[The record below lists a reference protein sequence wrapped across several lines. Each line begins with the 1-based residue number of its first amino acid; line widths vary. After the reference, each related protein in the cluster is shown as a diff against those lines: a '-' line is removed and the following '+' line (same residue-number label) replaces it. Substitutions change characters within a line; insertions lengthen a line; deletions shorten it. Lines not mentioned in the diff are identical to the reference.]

1 MKKDN
6 SDSMDSVTGNPDV
19 SRRSFF
25 KMAGLGLGAGLVGG
39 AVGCDG
45 KPSGGTGWMPAQ
57 YEGRGHFPVQ
67 VRGRVPIDPLNP
79 SISRDDS
86 LCILCG
92 QCSEVCE
99 KVEAVLGNYRLPM
112 VDDVPCI
119 HCGQCTL
126 WCPTGAI
133 SENSGIA
140 KMMEMLNNKD
150 IHVVVQTAPST
161 RVALGEEFGMPVG
174 TNVEGLQVA
183 ALRALGVNT
192 VFDTN
197 FTADMTIMEE
207 ATELVGRISGKINA
221 PIPMFTSC
229 CPAWVKFCEYFYP
242 ELIPNLST
250 AKSPMSML
258 SPLVKTYYA
267 KQKGIEPKKIFNVAI
282 MPCTAKKFEAARPE
296 MNAAGV
302 HHKDGTMRD
311 TDLVLTTR
319 ELAQLIKLKGI
330 DLTQLQ
336 DSAYDKVMSE
346 YSGGGAIFGAT
357 GGVMEAAVRSAYC
370 FITNEAPPP
379 LLYDL
384 EPIRGLKGIKSAKLE
399 VPIIGTVRVAVVSGM
414 DNANQL
420 LQRIKD
426 GTESFHF
433 IEFMACPGGCISG
446 GGQPKSSLPPS
457 DKVRAARTGAIYSID
472 ERMTLRLCHENP
484 ELMAMYDENN
494 GYLQG
499 GPNGH
504 EAHEFLHIHDGEYR
518 DRSMNLV
525 AKRSD

>member
-6 SDSMDSVTGNPDV
+6 IDNVAENPDV

-45 KPSGGTGWMPAQ
+45 KPSGGSGWMPAQ
-57 YEGRGHFPVQ
+57 YEGRWHFPVQ

-79 SISRDDS
+79 SICRDDS
-86 LCILCG
+86 KCILCG
-92 QCSEVCE
+92 MCSEVCE
-99 KVEAVLGNYRLPM
+99 KVEAVLGNYQLPM

-126 WCPTGAI
+126 SCPTGAI
-133 SENSGIA
+133 SETSGIK
-140 KMMEMLNNKD
+140 KMLVALDNKD

-197 FTADMTIMEE
+197 FAADMTIVEE
-207 ATELVGRISGKINA
+207 ASELVGRISGKINA

-250 AKSPMSML
+250 AKSPMGML
-258 SPLVKTYYA
+258 SPMIKTYFA
-267 KQKGIEPKKIFNVAI
+267 REQGIDSKTIFNVAI

-302 HHKDGTMRD
+302 HHKVGDMRD

-319 ELAQLIKLKGI
+319 ELAQLIKMKDI
-330 DLTQLQ
+330 DLTQLEPGT
-336 DSAYDKVMSE
+336 YDRLMSE

-370 FITNEAPPP
+370 YITNEAPPP
-379 LLYDL
+379 LLYNL
-384 EPIRGLKGIKSAKLE
+384 EPIRGLKGIKSAELE
-399 VPIIGTVRVAVVSGM
+399 VPTVGKVRVAVVSGM

-420 LQRIKD
+420 LQRVKD
-426 GTESFHF
+426 GSEQFHF
-433 IEFMACPGGCISG
+433 IEFMACPGGCING

-457 DKVRAARTGAIYSID
+457 DKVRVARSEAIYSID

-484 ELMAMYDENN
+484 ELNAMYDN
-494 GYLQG
+494 YLEG
-499 GPNGH
+499 EPNGH
-504 EAHEFLHIHDGEYR
+504 KAHELLHIHEGGYR
-518 DRSMNLV
+518 DRSKNLV
-525 AKRSD
+525 AKRSG

>member
-6 SDSMDSVTGNPDV
+6 PDTIENITENPDV
-19 SRRSFF
+19 SRRSFI

-39 AVGCDG
+39 VAGCDG

-79 SISRDDS
+79 SICRDDS
-86 LCILCG
+86 KCILCG
-92 QCSEVCE
+92 QCYEVCE
-99 KVEAVLGNYRLPM
+99 KVEAVLGHYRLPM

-126 WCPTGAI
+126 CCPTGSIA
-133 SENSGIA
+133 ETSGVK
-140 KMMEMLNNKD
+140 KMLEALDNKD
-150 IHVVVQTAPST
+150 LHVVVQTAPST

-183 ALRALGVNT
+183 ALKALGVNT
-192 VFDTN
+192 VLDTN
-197 FTADMTIMEE
+197 FAADMTIVEE
-207 ATELVGRISGKINA
+207 ATELVGRISRKINA
-221 PIPMFTSC
+221 PLPMFTSC

-242 ELIPNLST
+242 ELIPHLST
-250 AKSPMSML
+250 AKSPMSMF
-258 SPLVKTYYA
+258 SPMIKTYYA
-267 KQKGIEPKKIFNVAI
+267 EKQGIEPKTIFNVAI

-302 HHKDGTMRD
+302 HHEGKDTKMRD

-319 ELAQLIKLKGI
+319 ELAQLIKIKNI

-336 DSAYDKVMSE
+336 PGAYDPLMRD
-346 YSGGGAIFGAT
+346 YSGAGAIFGAT

-370 FITNEAPPP
+370 FITKETPPP

-384 EPIRGLKGIKSAKLE
+384 EPVRGLKGIKSAELD
-399 VPIIGTVRVAVVSGM
+399 VPTVGKVRVAVVSGM

-420 LQRIKD
+420 LQRVKD
-426 GTESFHF
+426 GSEQFHF

-446 GGQPKSSLPPS
+446 GGQPKSALPPS
-457 DKVRAARTGAIYSID
+457 DKVRVARTEAIYSID
-472 ERMTLRLCHENP
+472 ERLTLRLSHENP
-484 ELMAMYDENN
+484 ELLAMYKS
-494 GYLQG
+494 YLG
-499 GPNGH
+499 EVPNGH
-504 EAHEFLHIHDGEYR
+504 EAHEFLHIHEGGYR
-518 DRSMNLV
+518 DRSKNLV
-525 AKRSD
+525 AKR